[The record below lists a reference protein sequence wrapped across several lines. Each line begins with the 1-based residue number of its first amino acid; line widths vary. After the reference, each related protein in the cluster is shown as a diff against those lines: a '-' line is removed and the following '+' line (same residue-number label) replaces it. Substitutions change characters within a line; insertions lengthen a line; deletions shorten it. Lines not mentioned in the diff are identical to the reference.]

1 MNNKGRFIHP
11 LLFIFFLLKMSKLKL
26 LPVGIDDMAFYTPAI
41 YFDLNDLAA
50 ARDIPYEKLAQ
61 GLGTI
66 QMAFPDAHEDT
77 ATMAA
82 EAIAQLI
89 TRNNLNIKD
98 IGRIYMGTESALDA
112 SKPTATYAVEMLS
125 QRFGDGFRHCDVV
138 DMTFACIG
146 AVDALIHITEWVS
159 GNASRIG
166 IVVASDFAKYD
177 LESSGEYTQ
186 GAGAVAL
193 LVRWHPRLMVLQQVY
208 GVSCVSVHDFY
219 KPHRKEYSE
228 TPVFDGQYSND
239 CYKNRMN
246 EAMAHFRSEA
256 IANGI
261 FKENQYPALS
271 ERWARMIFH
280 LPYSFHGKRMFIE
293 TYIDELKN
301 KGIWEKFA
309 QKYQL
314 QTPQRGA
321 FASDKEFGKANANF
335 IKKVSETPEYQKIVS
350 DKLEKAQRASSYIG
364 NVYAA
369 SIFLALMS
377 TFEADAAEDSV
388 LTKKRFGF
396 IAYGSGSKAKIFEG
410 IVQADWRNVASQFDT
425 KNSISN
431 RKSITY
437 AQYLAL
443 HRRETVDSIHPI
455 EGRFA
460 LKAIGTE
467 GVTLGARYYEELKGV

>member
-1 MNNKGRFIHP
+1 
-11 LLFIFFLLKMSKLKL
+11 MSKLKL
-26 LPVGIDDMAFYTPAI
+26 LPVGIDDMAFYTPSL
-41 YFDLNDLAA
+41 YLPLNDLAA
-50 ARDIPYEKLAQ
+50 ARSIPYEKLAQ

-89 TRNNLNIKD
+89 ERNQLNIKD

-112 SKPTATYAVEMLS
+112 SKPTATYAVEMLT

-146 AVDALIHITEWVS
+146 AVDALVHITEWVS
-159 GNASRIG
+159 GNSSRIG

-177 LESSGEYTQ
+177 LESTGEYTQ
-186 GAGAVAL
+186 GAGAVAM
-193 LVRWHPRLMVLQQVY
+193 LVRWQPRLMVLQQVY

-228 TPVFDGQYSND
+228 APVFDGQYSND

-246 EAMAHFRSEA
+246 EAMLHFREEA

-261 FKENQYPALS
+261 FKENQYKALS
-271 ERWARMIFH
+271 ERWARMVFH

-293 TYIDELKN
+293 TYIEELKN
-301 KGIWEKFA
+301 KGTWEKFA
-309 QKYQL
+309 QKYKL
-314 QTPQRGA
+314 QIPQH
-321 FASDKEFGKANANF
+321 SDFQSEKEFGKSYANF
-335 IKKVSETPEYQKIVS
+335 VKKVSETTEYQKLVS
-350 DKLEKAQRASSYIG
+350 EKLEKAQRASSYVG
-364 NVYAA
+364 NIYAA

-377 TFEADAAEDSV
+377 TLEADAADNSD
-388 LTKKRFGF
+388 LINKRLGF

-410 IVQADWRNVASQFDT
+410 ILQADWKSVAAQFDT
-425 KNSISN
+425 QHQIKHRTPIS
-431 RKSITY
+431 Y
-437 AQYLAL
+437 DQYLAL
-443 HRRETVDSIHPI
+443 HRRVQATSIHPI
-455 EGRFA
+455 EGHFA
-460 LKAIGTE
+460 LQSIGKE
-467 GVTLGARYYEELKGV
+467 GVTLGARYYAITSL